1 MTQKRDDATIL
12 IVDDTETVRRQI
24 QRVLAQETGLVGQ
37 FLEAA
42 SALEGYKQLVTQK
55 VDLIVC
61 DVVMPEIDG
70 FKFLSMVKGHSELA
84 HIPVLLLT
92 SQGEQESK
100 NRGLKQGASDY
111 LTKPFNEIELLAR
124 VRVHLTLKLVQ
135 DELREANKQ
144 LTALSNTDG
153 LTEIFNRRH
162 LMNTMAYEISRA
174 ARYSTPMAFL
184 LMDLD
189 DFKSVNDTYGHQAGD
204 QVLIS
209 FCARVKTILRRTDI
223 FARYGGE
230 EFAILLPQ
238 AEPSGV
244 ENLAEKIRVHL
255 ADNPFDIDG
264 RPVTVTVSCG
274 IAGYKRGVA
283 ETIDAIIMEAD
294 KALYLAKQTGKNSVV
309 LSADCLEGASVPDNE
324 D

>member
-1 MTQKRDDATIL
+1 MTQKHNDATIL
-12 IVDDTETVRRQI
+12 IVDDTEPVRRQI
-24 QRVLAQETGLVGQ
+24 QRVLERETGLVGQ
-37 FLEAA
+37 FLEAG

-55 VDLIVC
+55 VDLVVC
-61 DVVMPEIDG
+61 DVVMPDIDG
-70 FKFLSMVKGHSELA
+70 FKFLSMVKGHPELA
-84 HIPVLLLT
+84 HIPVLLVT

-100 NRGLKQGASDY
+100 NRGLEQGASDY
-111 LTKPFNEIELLAR
+111 LTKPFNGIELLAR
-124 VRVHLTLKLVQ
+124 VRVHLKLKLVQ

-174 ARYSTPMAFL
+174 ARYGSPLAFL

-204 QVLIS
+204 HVLVS
-209 FCARVKTILRRTDI
+209 FCNRVNTILRRTDI

-238 AEPSGV
+238 ARPSGV
-244 ENLAEKIRVHL
+244 EKLAEKIRIHL
-255 ADNPFDIDG
+255 ENNPFDIG
-264 RPVTVTVSCG
+264 GQLVTVTVSCG

-283 ETIDAIIMEAD
+283 ETVDAIIREAD
-294 KALYLAKQTGKNSVV
+294 QALYRAKQTGKNRVV
-309 LSADCLEGASVPDNE
+309 LSPHCLESAGVPDHE
-324 D
+324 G